1 MRFLFLVY
9 GVIILFGVTFYTMA
23 SMGDSPSG
31 KGGRS
36 SSRGWSGSSG
46 SGWSSG
52 GGHK

>member
-23 SMGDSPSG
+23 SMGNSSG
-31 KGGRS
+31 KSGA
-36 SSRGWSGSSG
+36 SSRGWGGSSG